1 MRNKGVMQMK
11 VIVRHKSTQKNY
23 ILLGTGFGAYK
34 AVRPSFFGGNLFP
47 HEEEGT
53 IATVAVCD
61 KTGNIIWINSDDL
74 QVIEI
79 DGVDIS
85 EIDLP
90 ESDTSRENQDEE
102 KKALNHYEVCPA
114 CGTKVVEDEQYCISC
129 GLKIID

>member
-1 MRNKGVMQMK
+1 MRNKGVMKMK
-11 VIVRHKSTQKNY
+11 VIVRQKSTQKNY

-61 KTGNIIWINSDDL
+61 KTGNITWINSDDL

-90 ESDTSRENQDEE
+90 EPNESREGHDER
-102 KKALNHYEVCPA
+102 KKALNHCEVCPA
-114 CGTKVVEDEQYCISC
+114 CGTKNNENEQYCISC